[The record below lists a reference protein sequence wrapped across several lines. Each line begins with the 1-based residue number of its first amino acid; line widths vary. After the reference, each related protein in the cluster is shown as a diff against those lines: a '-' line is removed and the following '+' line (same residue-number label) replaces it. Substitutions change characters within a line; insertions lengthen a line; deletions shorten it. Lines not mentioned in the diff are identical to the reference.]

1 MFLVNVAAVAD
12 NTSTPPPSNDL
23 RHRLYL
29 GRTQLVEAASDID
42 GTTYLLEIQLTS
54 RKPTN
59 VPSTIKVKVG
69 SEEFE
74 VPHTWFDKEYGVS
87 ATTHLFRLETGEIA
101 FVLFCGD
108 GEHAKHRVFRIDVK
122 NHVIKWQDWT
132 PFGKFEGESNYQRIQ
147 SKHGKK

>member
-1 MFLVNVAAVAD
+1 MKLPRLFFGTRSIAVTMFLVNVAAVAD

-74 VPHTWFDKEYGVS
+74 VPHPL
-87 ATTHLFRLETGEIA
+87 AT
-101 FVLFCGD
+101 
-108 GEHAKHRVFRIDVK
+108 
-122 NHVIKWQDWT
+122 
-132 PFGKFEGESNYQRIQ
+132 YQSR
-147 SKHGKK
+147 